1 MESFSQSSKVDL
13 MIEEGIKSKK
23 IEALLA
29 KKILKLSKI
38 YEKEIINMMD
48 VSEDLSKL
56 KNSKLRAQNLASYTY
71 TLIERLLL
79 DLWNMKD
86 IDVVLNCIRE
96 ISTLKDSY
104 EEFDIDYDTKKKFM
118 NYKIFYKLIS
128 QPFYHSRTLLG
139 IALSSEILKIAYG
152 IDEKLDIS
160 LEKIGYND
168 TKINITEDIFKK
180 NSSHN
185 KKISKEYNFKFSSKK
200 EGKINYSLKISNKK
214 KGGQFGALC
223 TVSDGKT
230 YKSFYVKTYYGYPAK
245 ANLNSEAAMN
255 ASISLK
261 TSSDYIRDSYPETE
275 YSQVDFK
282 ELFIYKVL
290 ELIELGPKIHF
301 MINPYLK
308 DGILLV
314 TENLNFP
321 ENKFIEMAKINDSDF
336 LEIQLKLNAI
346 RFGKYNDKEY
356 QSYNA
361 LIDMLEIDIVNRIFT
376 LNDFNTDNFGYLIK
390 KEENFI
396 FDNENFAENWLS
408 NHHDFKIIDFMSSIK
423 KCDNYI
429 EQEIVH
435 SFLEGNS
442 ITKYFNGSVMYYAI
456 NRTIEQNKIKAN
468 KIDEI
473 KKKNEQEKLYFGT
486 KVIEKLEIRFNN
498 QLKKI
503 LQTSQ
508 KEIKDFI
515 QKNKESIVLTEEYIE
530 EGFKDIDH
538 YINGIV
544 TNYETLK
551 NYIINNYKNN

>member
-1 MESFSQSSKVDL
+1 MASSSQSSKVDL

-29 KKILKLSKI
+29 KKIHKISKI
-38 YEKEIINMMD
+38 YEKEISNILE
-48 VSEDLSKL
+48 VTEDLSKL
-56 KNSKLRAQNLASYTY
+56 KNSKLRAQNLANYTY
-71 TLIERLLL
+71 GLIERLLL
-79 DLWNMKD
+79 DLWNLKD

-104 EEFDIDYDTKKKFM
+104 EEFDIDYATKKQFM
-118 NYKIFYKLIS
+118 NYKVFYKLIS

-139 IALSSEILKIAYG
+139 ISLSSEILKIAYG
-152 IDEKLDIS
+152 INEKFDIS

-168 TKINITEDIFKK
+168 TKINVTEEIFNS

-200 EGKINYSLKISNKK
+200 DGKINYSLKLSNKQ
-214 KGGQFGALC
+214 KGCQFGALC
-223 TVSDGKT
+223 TVSDGNT

-245 ANLNSEAAMN
+245 ANLNSEVAVN

-261 TSSDYIRDSYPETE
+261 TSSDFIGDSYPETE

-282 ELFIYKVL
+282 ELFVYKVL

-308 DGILLV
+308 DGVLLV
-314 TENLNFP
+314 TESLNDP
-321 ENKFIEMAKINDSDF
+321 ENKFIEMTKTNELNFD
-336 LEIQLKLNAI
+336 IQSKLNAI
-346 RFGKYNDKEY
+346 RLGKYNDKEY
-356 QSYNA
+356 QTYNA
-361 LIDMLEIDIVNRIFT
+361 LIDMLEIDTVNRIFT

-390 KEENFI
+390 KEENVI
-396 FDNENFAENWLS
+396 FDEENFAENWLS
-408 NHHDFKIIDFMSSIK
+408 NHHDFKIIDFISSIK

-429 EQEIVH
+429 EQEIVG

-442 ITKYFNGSVMYYAI
+442 ITKYLNGSVMYFAI

-468 KIDEI
+468 KIVEI
-473 KKKNEQEKLYFGT
+473 KKKNEQEKLYFGR
-486 KVIEKLEIRFNN
+486 KVIEKLEMRFKNK
-498 QLKKI
+498 LKNI
-503 LQTSQ
+503 LQNS
-508 KEIKDFI
+508 KNEIKDFI
-515 QKNKESIVLTEEYIE
+515 QKNKENIVLTEEYIE
-530 EGFKDIDH
+530 EGFKDIDN

-551 NYIINNYKNN
+551 NYIINY

>member
-1 MESFSQSSKVDL
+1 MASSIQSSKLDL
-13 MIEEGIKSKK
+13 MIEEGIKYKK

-29 KKILKLSKI
+29 KKINKISKI
-38 YEKEIINMMD
+38 YEKEISNMID

-56 KNSKLRAQNLASYTY
+56 KNSKLRAQNLTNYTY
-71 TLIERLLL
+71 ALIERLLL
-79 DLWNMKD
+79 DLWNLKD

-104 EEFDIDYDTKKKFM
+104 EEFDIDYATKKQFM
-118 NYKIFYKLIS
+118 NYKVFYKLIS

-139 IALSSEILKIAYG
+139 ISLSSEILKIAYG
-152 IDEKLDIS
+152 INEKFDIS

-168 TKINITEDIFKK
+168 TKINVTEEIFNS

-200 EGKINYSLKISNKK
+200 DGKINYSFKISNKQ

-223 TVSDGKT
+223 TVSDGNT

-245 ANLNSEAAMN
+245 ANLNSEVAVN

-261 TSSDYIRDSYPETE
+261 TSSDFIGDSYPETE

-282 ELFIYKVL
+282 ELFVYKVL

-308 DGILLV
+308 DGVLLV
-314 TENLNFP
+314 TENLNDS
-321 ENKFIEMAKINDSDF
+321 ENKFIEMAETTELDF
-336 LEIQLKLNAI
+336 IDIQCKLNAI
-346 RFGKYNDKEY
+346 RLGKYNDKEY
-356 QSYNA
+356 QTYNA

-390 KEENFI
+390 KEENVI
-396 FDNENFAENWLS
+396 FDEENFAENWLS
-408 NHHDFKIIDFMSSIK
+408 NHHDFKIIDFISSIK

-429 EQEIVH
+429 EQEIVS

-442 ITKYFNGSVMYYAI
+442 ITKYLKGSVMYFAI

-468 KIDEI
+468 KIVEI
-473 KKKNEQEKLYFGT
+473 KKKNEQEKLYFGR
-486 KVIEKLEIRFNN
+486 KVIEKLEMRFKNK
-498 QLKKI
+498 LKNI
-503 LQTSQ
+503 LQNS
-508 KEIKDFI
+508 KNEIKDFI
-515 QKNKESIVLTEEYIE
+515 QKNKENIVLTEEYIE
-530 EGFKDIDH
+530 EGFKDIDN

-551 NYIINNYKNN
+551 NYIINY

>member
-1 MESFSQSSKVDL
+1 MASSSQSSKVDL

-29 KKILKLSKI
+29 KKIHKISKI
-38 YEKEIINMMD
+38 YEKEISNILE

-71 TLIERLLL
+71 GLIERLLL
-79 DLWNMKD
+79 DLWNLKD

-104 EEFDIDYDTKKKFM
+104 EEFDIDYATKKQFM
-118 NYKIFYKLIS
+118 NYKVFYKLIS

-139 IALSSEILKIAYG
+139 ISLSSEILKIAYG
-152 IDEKLDIS
+152 INEKLDIS

-168 TKINITEDIFKK
+168 TKINVTEEIF
-180 NSSHN
+180 NSNYSHN

-200 EGKINYSLKISNKK
+200 DGKINYSFKISNKQ

-223 TVSDGKT
+223 TVSDGNT

-245 ANLNSEAAMN
+245 ANLNSEVAMN

-261 TSSDYIRDSYPETE
+261 TSSDFIGDSYPETE

-282 ELFIYKVL
+282 ELFVYKVL

-308 DGILLV
+308 DGVLLV
-314 TENLNFP
+314 TENLNDP
-321 ENKFIEMAKINDSDF
+321 ENKFIEMTKTNELNFD
-336 LEIQLKLNAI
+336 IQSKLNAI
-346 RFGKYNDKEY
+346 RLGKYNDKEY
-356 QSYNA
+356 QTYNA
-361 LIDMLEIDIVNRIFT
+361 LIDMLEIDTVNRIFT

-390 KEENFI
+390 KEENVI
-396 FDNENFAENWLS
+396 FDEENFAENWLS
-408 NHHDFKIIDFMSSIK
+408 NHHDFKIIDFISSIK

-429 EQEIVH
+429 EQEIVG

-442 ITKYFNGSVMYYAI
+442 ITKYLNGSVMYFAI

-468 KIDEI
+468 KIVEI
-473 KKKNEQEKLYFGT
+473 KKKNEQEKLYFGR
-486 KVIEKLEIRFNN
+486 KVIEKLEMRFKNK
-498 QLKKI
+498 LKNI
-503 LQTSQ
+503 LQNSK

-515 QKNKESIVLTEEYIE
+515 QKNKENIVLTEEYIE
-530 EGFKDIDH
+530 EGFKDIDN

-551 NYIINNYKNN
+551 NYIINY

>member
-29 KKILKLSKI
+29 KKIHKISKI
-38 YEKEIINMMD
+38 YEKEISNILE

-71 TLIERLLL
+71 GLIERLLL
-79 DLWNMKD
+79 DLWNLKD

-104 EEFDIDYDTKKKFM
+104 EEFDIDYATKKQFM
-118 NYKIFYKLIS
+118 NYKVFYKLIS

-139 IALSSEILKIAYG
+139 ISLSSEILKIAYG
-152 IDEKLDIS
+152 INEKLDIS

-168 TKINITEDIFKK
+168 TKINVTEEIFNS

-200 EGKINYSLKISNKK
+200 DGKINYSFKISNKQ

-223 TVSDGKT
+223 TVSDGNT

-245 ANLNSEAAMN
+245 ANLNSEVAVN

-261 TSSDYIRDSYPETE
+261 TSSDFIGDSYPETE

-282 ELFIYKVL
+282 ELFVYKVL

-308 DGILLV
+308 DGVLLV
-314 TENLNFP
+314 TENLNDP
-321 ENKFIEMAKINDSDF
+321 ENKFIEMTKTNELNFD
-336 LEIQLKLNAI
+336 IQSKLNAI
-346 RFGKYNDKEY
+346 RLGKYNDKEY
-356 QSYNA
+356 QTYNA
-361 LIDMLEIDIVNRIFT
+361 LIDMLEIDTVNRIFT

-390 KEENFI
+390 KEENVI
-396 FDNENFAENWLS
+396 FDEENFAENWLS
-408 NHHDFKIIDFMSSIK
+408 NHHDFKIIDFISSIK

-429 EQEIVH
+429 EQEIVG

-442 ITKYFNGSVMYYAI
+442 ITKYLNGSVMYFAI

-468 KIDEI
+468 KIVEI
-473 KKKNEQEKLYFGT
+473 KKKNEQEKLYFGR
-486 KVIEKLEIRFNN
+486 KVIEKLEMRFKNK
-498 QLKKI
+498 LKNI
-503 LQTSQ
+503 LQNSK

-515 QKNKESIVLTEEYIE
+515 QKNKENIVLTEEYIE
-530 EGFKDIDH
+530 EGFKDIDN

-551 NYIINNYKNN
+551 NYIINY

>member
-1 MESFSQSSKVDL
+1 MASSSQSSKVDL
-13 MIEEGIKSKK
+13 MIEEGIKSKN

-29 KKILKLSKI
+29 KKIYKISKI
-38 YEKEIINMMD
+38 YENEISNMMGTR
-48 VSEDLSKL
+48 EDLSKL
-56 KNSKLRAQNLASYTY
+56 KNAKFRAQNLAAYTY
-71 TLIERLLL
+71 GLIEQLLL
-79 DLWNMKD
+79 DLWNMKNID
-86 IDVVLNCIRE
+86 IVLNCIRE

-104 EEFDIDYDTKKKFM
+104 EEFDIDYATKKQFM
-118 NYKIFYKLIS
+118 NYKVFYKLIS

-139 IALSSEILKIAYG
+139 ISLSSEILKIAYG
-152 IDEKLDIS
+152 INEKLDIS

-168 TKINITEDIFKK
+168 TKINVTEEIFNS

-200 EGKINYSLKISNKK
+200 DGKINYSLKLSNKQ
-214 KGGQFGALC
+214 KGCQFGALC
-223 TVSDGKT
+223 TVSDGNT

-245 ANLNSEAAMN
+245 ANLNSEAAVN

-261 TSSDYIRDSYPETE
+261 TSSDFIGDSYPETE

-282 ELFIYKVL
+282 ELFVYKVL

-301 MINPYLK
+301 IINPYLK

-314 TENLNFP
+314 TENLNDP
-321 ENKFIEMAKINDSDF
+321 ENKFIEMAKTT
-336 LEIQLKLNAI
+336 EIAFIGVQSKLNEI
-346 RFGKYNDKEY
+346 RLGKYNDKEY

-361 LIDMLEIDIVNRIFT
+361 LIDLLEIDTVNRIFT

-390 KEENFI
+390 KEENVI
-396 FDNENFAENWLS
+396 FDEENFAENWLS
-408 NHHDFKIIDFMSSIK
+408 NHHDFKIIDFISSIK

-429 EQEIVH
+429 DKEIVD
-435 SFLEGNS
+435 SFLVGNS
-442 ITKYFNGSVMYYAI
+442 ITKYLNESVMYFAI
-456 NRTIEQNKIKAN
+456 YRNIDQNEIKGN
-468 KIDEI
+468 KRNEI
-473 KKKNEQEKLYFGT
+473 KKKNKQEKLYFGK
-486 KVIEKLEIRFNN
+486 KVIEKLEMRFKNK
-498 QLKKI
+498 LKNI
-503 LQTSQ
+503 LQTSK

-530 EGFKDIDH
+530 EGFKDIDN

-551 NYIINNYKNN
+551 NYILNN

>member
-1 MESFSQSSKVDL
+1 MASSSQSSKVDL

-29 KKILKLSKI
+29 KKIHKISKI
-38 YEKEIINMMD
+38 YEKEISNILE

-71 TLIERLLL
+71 GLIERLLL
-79 DLWNMKD
+79 DLWNLKD

-104 EEFDIDYDTKKKFM
+104 EEFDIDYATKKQFM
-118 NYKIFYKLIS
+118 NYKVFYKLIS

-139 IALSSEILKIAYG
+139 ISLSSEILKIAYG
-152 IDEKLDIS
+152 INEKLDIS

-168 TKINITEDIFKK
+168 TKINVTEEIFNS

-200 EGKINYSLKISNKK
+200 DGKINYSFKISNKQ

-223 TVSDGKT
+223 TVSDGNT

-245 ANLNSEAAMN
+245 ANLNSEVAMN

-261 TSSDYIRDSYPETE
+261 TSSDFIGDSYPETE

-282 ELFIYKVL
+282 ELFVYKVL

-308 DGILLV
+308 DGVLLV
-314 TENLNFP
+314 TENLNDP
-321 ENKFIEMAKINDSDF
+321 ENKFIEMTKTNELNFD
-336 LEIQLKLNAI
+336 IQSKLNAI
-346 RFGKYNDKEY
+346 RLGKYNDKEY
-356 QSYNA
+356 QTYNA
-361 LIDMLEIDIVNRIFT
+361 LIDMLEIDTVNRIFT

-390 KEENFI
+390 KEENVI
-396 FDNENFAENWLS
+396 FDEENFAENWLS
-408 NHHDFKIIDFMSSIK
+408 NHHDFKIIDFISSIK

-429 EQEIVH
+429 EQEIVG

-442 ITKYFNGSVMYYAI
+442 ITKYLNGSVMYFAI

-468 KIDEI
+468 KIVEI
-473 KKKNEQEKLYFGT
+473 KKKNEQEKLYFGR
-486 KVIEKLEIRFNN
+486 KVIEKLEMRFKNK
-498 QLKKI
+498 LKNI
-503 LQTSQ
+503 LQNSK

-515 QKNKESIVLTEEYIE
+515 QKNKENIVLTEEYIE
-530 EGFKDIDH
+530 EGFKDIDN

-551 NYIINNYKNN
+551 NYIINY

>member
-1 MESFSQSSKVDL
+1 MASSSQSSKVDL

-29 KKILKLSKI
+29 KKIHKISKI
-38 YEKEIINMMD
+38 YEKEISNILE

-71 TLIERLLL
+71 GLIERLLL
-79 DLWNMKD
+79 DLWNLKD

-104 EEFDIDYDTKKKFM
+104 EEFDIDYATKKQFM
-118 NYKIFYKLIS
+118 NYKVFYKLIS

-139 IALSSEILKIAYG
+139 ISLSSEILKIAYG
-152 IDEKLDIS
+152 INEKLDIS

-168 TKINITEDIFKK
+168 TKINVTEEIFNS

-200 EGKINYSLKISNKK
+200 DGKINYSFKISNKQ

-223 TVSDGKT
+223 TVSDGNT

-245 ANLNSEAAMN
+245 ANLNSEVAMN

-261 TSSDYIRDSYPETE
+261 TSSDFIGDSYPETE

-282 ELFIYKVL
+282 ELFVYKVL
-290 ELIELGPKIHF
+290 EMIELGPKIHF

-308 DGILLV
+308 DGVLLV
-314 TENLNFP
+314 TENLNDP
-321 ENKFIEMAKINDSDF
+321 ENKFIEMTKTNELNFD
-336 LEIQLKLNAI
+336 IQSKLNAI
-346 RFGKYNDKEY
+346 RLGKYNDKEY
-356 QSYNA
+356 QTYNA
-361 LIDMLEIDIVNRIFT
+361 LIDMLEIDTVNRIFT

-390 KEENFI
+390 KEENVI
-396 FDNENFAENWLS
+396 FDEENFAENWLS
-408 NHHDFKIIDFMSSIK
+408 NHHDFKIIDFISSIK

-429 EQEIVH
+429 EQEIVG

-442 ITKYFNGSVMYYAI
+442 ITKYLNGSVMYFAI

-468 KIDEI
+468 KIVEI
-473 KKKNEQEKLYFGT
+473 KKKNEQEKLYFGR
-486 KVIEKLEIRFNN
+486 KVIEKLEMRFKNK
-498 QLKKI
+498 LKNI
-503 LQTSQ
+503 LQNSK

-515 QKNKESIVLTEEYIE
+515 QKNKENIVLTEEYIE
-530 EGFKDIDH
+530 EGFKDIDN

-551 NYIINNYKNN
+551 NYIINY

>member
-29 KKILKLSKI
+29 KKIHKISKI
-38 YEKEIINMMD
+38 YEKEISNILE

-71 TLIERLLL
+71 GLIERLLL
-79 DLWNMKD
+79 DLWNLKD

-104 EEFDIDYDTKKKFM
+104 EEFDIDYATKKQFM
-118 NYKIFYKLIS
+118 NYKVFYKLIS

-139 IALSSEILKIAYG
+139 ISLSSEILKIAYG
-152 IDEKLDIS
+152 INEKLDIS

-168 TKINITEDIFKK
+168 TKINVTEEIFNS

-200 EGKINYSLKISNKK
+200 DGKINYSFKISNKQ

-223 TVSDGKT
+223 TVSDGNT

-245 ANLNSEAAMN
+245 ANLNSEVAMN

-261 TSSDYIRDSYPETE
+261 TSSDFIGDSYPETE

-282 ELFIYKVL
+282 ELFVYKVL

-308 DGILLV
+308 DGVLLV
-314 TENLNFP
+314 TENLNDP
-321 ENKFIEMAKINDSDF
+321 ENKFIEMTKTNELNFD
-336 LEIQLKLNAI
+336 IQSKLNAI
-346 RFGKYNDKEY
+346 RLGKYNDKEY
-356 QSYNA
+356 QTYNA
-361 LIDMLEIDIVNRIFT
+361 LIDMLEIDTVNRIFT

-390 KEENFI
+390 KEENVI
-396 FDNENFAENWLS
+396 FDEENFAENWLS
-408 NHHDFKIIDFMSSIK
+408 NHHDFKIIDFISSIK

-429 EQEIVH
+429 EQEIVG

-442 ITKYFNGSVMYYAI
+442 ITKYLKGSVMYFAI

-468 KIDEI
+468 KIVEI
-473 KKKNEQEKLYFGT
+473 KKKM
-486 KVIEKLEIRFNN
+486 
-498 QLKKI
+498 
-503 LQTSQ
+503 
-508 KEIKDFI
+508 
-515 QKNKESIVLTEEYIE
+515 NK
-530 EGFKDIDH
+530 
-538 YINGIV
+538 
-544 TNYETLK
+544 K
-551 NYIINNYKNN
+551 NYILGEKL

>member
-29 KKILKLSKI
+29 KKILKISKI
-38 YEKEIINMMD
+38 YEKEISNMMD
-48 VSEDLSKL
+48 LTVDLSKL
-56 KNSKLRAQNLASYTY
+56 INSKLRAQNLANYTY
-71 TLIERLLL
+71 GLIQQLLL

-96 ISTLKDSY
+96 ISILKDSY
-104 EEFDIDYDTKKKFM
+104 EEFDIDYATKKKFM
-118 NYKIFYKLIS
+118 NYKVFYKLIS

-139 IALSSEILKIAYG
+139 ISLSSEILKIAYG
-152 IDEKLDIS
+152 INEKLDIS

-168 TKINITEDIFKK
+168 TKINVTEEIFNS

-200 EGKINYSLKISNKK
+200 DGKINYSFKISNKQ

-223 TVSDGKT
+223 TVSDGNT

-245 ANLNSEAAMN
+245 ANLNSEVAVN

-261 TSSDYIRDSYPETE
+261 TSSDFIGDSYPETE

-282 ELFIYKVL
+282 ELFVYKVL

-314 TENLNFP
+314 TENLNDP
-321 ENKFIEMAKINDSDF
+321 ENKFIEMAKTMGLEF
-336 LEIQLKLNAI
+336 LNILVKLNDI
-346 RFGKYNDKEY
+346 RLGNYNDKKY

-361 LIDMLEIDIVNRIFT
+361 LIDLLEIDTVNRIFT

-390 KEENFI
+390 KEENVI
-396 FDNENFAENWLS
+396 LDDENFAENWLL
-408 NHHDFKIIDFMSSIK
+408 NHHDFKIIDFISSIK
-423 KCDNYI
+423 KSDNYI
-429 EQEIVH
+429 EQEIVR
-435 SFLEGNS
+435 SFLEGYS
-442 ITKYFNGSVMYYAI
+442 ITKYLYGSIMYYEI
-456 NRTIEQNKIKAN
+456 NRTIEKNKKKDN

-473 KKKNEQEKLYFGT
+473 KKKNEQEKLYFGI
-486 KVIEKLEIRFNN
+486 KVIEKLEMRFKNK
-498 QLKKI
+498 LKNI

-530 EGFKDIDH
+530 EGFKDIDN

-551 NYIINNYKNN
+551 NYIINN